1 MKLRSQRAEIGR
13 SGRAEAPC
21 YVGGK
26 IYRALRGARLVCSPG
41 RGKRIRTD
49 ALDLFGTRLEKRYTM
64 AEIERLL
71 TEAGFSEVS
80 FNKEWPYWC
89 AIARA

>member
-1 MKLRSQRAEIGR
+1 VL
-13 SGRAEAPC
+13 
-21 YVGGK
+21 
-26 IYRALRGARLVCSPG
+26 
-41 RGKRIRTD
+41 RTD
-49 ALDLFGTRLEKRYTM
+49 ALDRFGTRLEKRYTM